1 MCKSDG
7 HELYAFGDLYWV
19 ESIDDRRSINRYYI
33 FLGDNLVSWKFT
45 KQNVVFSSIE
55 AEYKVIFSIVS
66 KLVWLKSLLSEL

>member
-1 MCKSDG
+1 MCKNDG

-55 AEYKVIFSIVS
+55 AEYKAIFSIVS
-66 KLVWLKSLLSEL
+66 KLVWLKSLFSEL